1 MADTRTLVAGIEY
14 KVRQLIGENLQY
26 RKTITEQEDAI
37 RQLKERLEV
46 VEKINVELTEQ
57 LNKKIIADAFNSEQ
71 EIEEGRKRI
80 QVLMREIEHCI
91 TLVNK

>member
-1 MADTRTLVAGIEY
+1 MADTRTLVAGLEY
-14 KVRQLIGENLQY
+14 KIRQLIGENIQLKTSVQLQHEELD
-26 RKTITEQEDAI
+26 K
-37 RQLKERLEV
+37 LKERLEV
-46 VEKINVELTEQ
+46 VEKINLELTEQ

-80 QVLMREIEHCI
+80 QVLMREIEQCI

>member
-1 MADTRTLVAGIEY
+1 MADTRTLVAGLEY
-14 KVRQLIGENLQY
+14 KIRQLIGENIQLKTNVQLQHEELD
-26 RKTITEQEDAI
+26 K
-37 RQLKERLEV
+37 LKERLEV
-46 VEKINVELTEQ
+46 VEKINLELTEQ

-80 QVLMREIEHCI
+80 QVLMREIEQCI